1 MAENPYYV
9 QYNSYW
15 NEIFA
20 TGLVPLILLC
30 FMNLK
35 IFQKIKVRA
44 YFLTFVRLIGTL
56 RSDLKIYPDFSRVKQ
71 CSDFSRVLT

>member
-30 FMNLK
+30 YMNLK

-44 YFLTFVRLIGTL
+44 YFLTLIIL
-56 RSDLKIYPDFSRVKQ
+56 NAKHKKIIGN
-71 CSDFSRVLT
+71 

>member
-30 FMNLK
+30 YMNLK
-35 IFQKIKVRA
+35 IFQKIKVRVYEKNNLKQPR
-44 YFLTFVRLIGTL
+44 YFVGI
-56 RSDLKIYPDFSRVKQ
+56 SQLKKKSWLFRTNFS
-71 CSDFSRVLT
+71 SLW